1 MLKSVAIRDI
11 DLIIFDCDG
20 VVVDS
25 EVLACTCLSDA
36 LRLHRLDLGI
46 DEIFE
51 LFLGRSFSVVEEY
64 YRRVIGKPLPD
75 AFRTDLH
82 DRLSRSFAASL
93 TSMPYVVDVLT
104 RLDRSYCLASSSDA
118 ERIRLSLAVTGL
130 ARFFGERVYPAA
142 MVARGKPAPD
152 LYLFI
157 AARMRAVT
165 PRVLVVEDSVSG
177 IVAGKAAGMKVWG
190 FTGGSHCAGRDI
202 GRQLLAAGA
211 DRVFDSMA
219 EFMDV

>member
-25 EVLACTCLSDA
+25 EVLACACLADA
-36 LRLHRLDLGI
+36 LRLNGLDLTI
-46 DEIFE
+46 EEVFD
-51 LFLGRSFSVVEEY
+51 LFLGRSFSVVDEH
-64 YRRVIGKPLPD
+64 YRSVTGQPLPTG
-75 AFRTDLH
+75 FREDLR
-82 DRLSRSFAASL
+82 DRLTQSFVASL
-93 TSMPYVVDVLT
+93 TSMPHVVDVLK
-104 RLDRSYCLASSSDA
+104 RLDRPYCLASSSDA
-118 ERIRLSLAVTGL
+118 ERIRLTLAVTGL
-130 ARFFGERVYPAA
+130 TRFFSDRVYDAS
-142 MVARGKPAPD
+142 MVAQGKPAPD
-152 LYLFI
+152 LFLLI
-157 AARMRAVT
+157 SDRLGTAARRA
-165 PRVLVVEDSVSG
+165 LVVEDSVSG
-177 IVAGKAAGMKVWG
+177 ITAAKAAGMKVWG